1 MFSDVLLTVDFDR
14 TLTDPASRIPERN
27 LEAIRFFIA
36 NGGTFTVNT
45 GRSVPMCRRFMHD
58 VPVNAPLL
66 VYNGAAW
73 YDVKTGELSNC
84 YLIDADPKEVVSS
97 VQSRFPEL
105 LLEIQGI
112 DAHYAFQKHSIWQTY
127 CENNQGTW
135 AYADP
140 SETGPFLKFSLAIFE
155 SENVS
160 DVYKTIDWEQ
170 ALFRSAYDYIMQTYE
185 GLVDATYACPR
196 ILEVQAKDVS
206 KSRSALD
213 LKKKLGK
220 KILVCVGDALNDV
233 SMLDGA
239 DYAFCPA
246 DGVVADRYPNV
257 CNCGDGAVAEVIY
270 KKIPEILGFQLDNPA

>member
-27 LEAIRFFIA
+27 LEAIRFFME

-112 DAHYAFQKHSIWQTY
+112 DAHYAVQKHPVWQTY

-155 SENVS
+155 SEQVA
-160 DVYKTIDWEQ
+160 DVYKSVPWEQ
-170 ALFRSAYDYIMQTYE
+170 EMFQAANRYILETYA
-185 GLVDATYACPR
+185 GLVESTFACPR
-196 ILEVQAKDVS
+196 ILDVQAKGVS

-213 LKKKLGK
+213 LKEKLGK
-220 KILVCVGDALNDV
+220 KYLVCVGDAANDI
-233 SMLDGA
+233 SMLDAA
-239 DYAFCPA
+239 DFAFCPA
-246 DGVVADRYPNV
+246 DGVIADRYPNV
-257 CNCGDGAVAEVIY
+257 CPCAEGSVAEVIY
-270 KKIPEILGFQLDNPA
+270 KKIPKILGIKLDNRV